1 VLSRL
6 AGKLAKRAK
15 PVVGLAVVGAAIAG
29 YLGAG
34 LAAKLSPYG
43 ADDPATQS
51 VQATAR
57 FERATGRQLEPGVVA
72 LVRSGPVGS
81 TPARHLVEAVGA
93 RLASAPDVA
102 AVYTY
107 YSTGDPDLV
116 GKDRRST
123 YVLAYLRRVSDLQAQ
138 DAAVGIERRFAGW
151 RAVDLGGPAVANAQ
165 INKQVSHDLG
175 RAELAVFPLLVLLSI
190 FFFRS
195 PLAAALPPL
204 LGGLAI
210 LLTFAA
216 LALLAKVIA
225 LSVFA
230 LNLTTGLGLGLA
242 IDYTLLMVSR
252 YREAAATKGFTA
264 AALQEAVARAGRTIL
279 FSALTV
285 ACATASLTLFPQRF
299 LYSMGIAGTVVV
311 GVAAA
316 VALLVLPAL
325 LALLGPR
332 LDAFAPAWLARKAE
346 REARPAKSGG
356 WYRLAQLVMD
366 RPVVIAV
373 LCAAALLAAGFPF
386 LGIRFRPADPAVLP
400 ASASSHRVAVAL
412 ERDFPPGVGTPLF
425 VVAGAAAGSPQL
437 AALRERLAA
446 MPSVA
451 GVGREEPAAQD
462 LAVIEVDPRTPP
474 YSAATRQLVARIRA
488 LHPPFYLGVAGQSAA
503 FVDLEHSLAAHLPLA
518 LGVVVLT
525 TLLLVLLLTGS
536 VILPLKAV
544 LMNALSLS
552 AVFGILV
559 VVFQDGHLQSL
570 LSFHTLGALDA
581 TQPILLFALGFGL
594 TTDYGLFLL
603 SRVREER
610 EAGRTNRE
618 AIAVGLE
625 RTGRVVTAAAILF
638 AVAVGAFATSQ
649 IAFIKALGIGV
660 ALAVLID
667 ATVVRALLVP
677 ALMRLLGEW
686 NWWAPAPLRRLLP
699 MQRRG
704 G

>member
-1 VLSRL
+1 
-6 AGKLAKRAK
+6 
-15 PVVGLAVVGAAIAG
+15 
-29 YLGAG
+29 
-34 LAAKLSPYG
+34 
-43 ADDPATQS
+43 
-51 VQATAR
+51 
-57 FERATGRQLEPGVVA
+57 
-72 LVRSGPVGS
+72 
-81 TPARHLVEAVGA
+81 
-93 RLASAPDVA
+93 
-102 AVYTY
+102 
-107 YSTGDPDLV
+107 
-116 GKDRRST
+116 
-123 YVLAYLRRVSDLQAQ
+123 
-138 DAAVGIERRFAGW
+138 
-151 RAVDLGGPAVANAQ
+151 
-165 INKQVSHDLG
+165 
-175 RAELAVFPLLVLLSI
+175 
-190 FFFRS
+190 
-195 PLAAALPPL
+195 
-204 LGGLAI
+204 
-210 LLTFAA
+210 
-216 LALLAKVIA
+216 
-225 LSVFA
+225 
-230 LNLTTGLGLGLA
+230 
-242 IDYTLLMVSR
+242 
-252 YREAAATKGFTA
+252 
-264 AALQEAVARAGRTIL
+264 
-279 FSALTV
+279 
-285 ACATASLTLFPQRF
+285 
-299 LYSMGIAGTVVV
+299 
-311 GVAAA
+311 
-316 VALLVLPAL
+316 
-325 LALLGPR
+325 
-332 LDAFAPAWLARKAE
+332 
-346 REARPAKSGG
+346 
-356 WYRLAQLVMD
+356 VMD

-425 VVAGAAAGSPQL
+425 VVAGAAGGSPQL

-699 MQRRG
+699 MQRWG